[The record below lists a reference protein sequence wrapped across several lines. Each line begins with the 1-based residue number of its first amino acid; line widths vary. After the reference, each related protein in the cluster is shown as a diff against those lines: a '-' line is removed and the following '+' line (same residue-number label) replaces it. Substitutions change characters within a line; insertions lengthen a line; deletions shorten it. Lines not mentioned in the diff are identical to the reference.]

1 VTDVARKPVT
11 LEVEDIMEE
20 GPLRQAIDRLQIG
33 AKAPGVYLTDRE
45 CAALLRAIPK
55 PREYPQWMWI
65 AAYCQEHEKRE
76 ARGPEAAIR
85 KATEEFDVSRTTVT
99 DARKRLKDFLK
110 TLYSRD

>member
-1 VTDVARKPVT
+1 VARKPVT

-55 PREYPQWMWI
+55 PREYPQWMWV
-65 AAYCQEHEKRE
+65 ATYSHEHEERGSEAAVRKTMKEFGVSRAE
-76 ARGPEAAIR
+76 VYDARG
-85 KATEEFDVSRTTVT
+85 
-99 DARKRLKDFLK
+99 RLKDFLAA
-110 TLYSRD
+110 LYSRDGSI